1 MSRVKF
7 LLPSLLLACL
17 SSPALAG
24 KYCTKLPDASV
35 IGDTKTFYKF
45 DWNYPK
51 GPHTWAM
58 KLVTSYAAWNGD
70 VYYDQE
76 DVPLRTWPKSHARK
90 YTCVELPK
98 VSEGWNNARHVL
110 NRKPG
115 DLYRQYGGIYNLRT
129 VTTDGVECP
138 GSQHINHIHRHV
150 HVDLRVKNGKL
161 VCDWK

>member
-17 SSPALAG
+17 STPALAG

-90 YTCVELPK
+90 Y
-98 VSEGWNNARHVL
+98 
-110 NRKPG
+110 
-115 DLYRQYGGIYNLRT
+115 NLRG
-129 VTTDGVECP
+129 VTQSVGRMEQRAP
-138 GSQHINHIHRHV
+138 R
-150 HVDLRVKNGKL
+150 LKPKNPATCIANTAASTTCERSPPTAL
-161 VCDWK
+161 NAPAANT